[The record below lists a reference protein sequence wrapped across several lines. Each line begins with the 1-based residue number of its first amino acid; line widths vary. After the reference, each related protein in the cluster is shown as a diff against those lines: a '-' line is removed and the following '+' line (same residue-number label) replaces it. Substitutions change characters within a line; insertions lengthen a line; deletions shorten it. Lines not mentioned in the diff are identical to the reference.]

1 MEATLKFSLPDVAQK
16 MLRQVVVCLLVRGSN
31 GFLHGTTKNTTNG
44 KEIGR
49 DRLHEGTVN
58 KLMMRELR
66 RINQRIFA
74 TEVFYF
80 EMTGFQSLVRK
91 LG

>member
-1 MEATLKFSLPDVAQK
+1 MAQQK
-16 MLRQVVVCLLVRGSN
+16 PQQMARRLEETG
-31 GFLHGTTKNTTNG
+31 
-44 KEIGR
+44 
-49 DRLHEGTVN
+49 LHEGAMN

-80 EMTGFQSLVRK
+80 EMRGFQSLVSK